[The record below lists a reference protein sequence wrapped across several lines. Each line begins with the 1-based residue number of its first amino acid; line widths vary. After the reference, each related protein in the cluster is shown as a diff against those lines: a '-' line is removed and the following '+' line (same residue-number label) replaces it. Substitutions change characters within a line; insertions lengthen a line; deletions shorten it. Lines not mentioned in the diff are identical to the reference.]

1 MSESL
6 LDVEGLA
13 VSYGRPSGRV
23 LSDVSL
29 SVRPGEIVGVVG
41 ETGSGKTTLV
51 RAVVGLVPAE
61 AGRVTFDGTE
71 VTALRGRRLRAFR
84 RAGGIQLV
92 FQDPLRSL
100 DPDLTVAAIVA
111 EGLTVAGGL
120 TRSEQA
126 ERVDEA
132 LTRVGLDPALAS
144 RRPGQIS
151 GGQRQRVAL
160 ARAIA
165 VRPKLLL
172 CDEPVSALDASS
184 RNRVLVL
191 LDRLRRELGVAI
203 VMISHDLTSLAGA
216 VDRVAVLFGGRLVE
230 QGPVGEVFG
239 DPAHPYTA
247 LLVASAPSIGERPL
261 GRPAASL
268 RPAPDREPWPH
279 GDGCRYAPMC
289 PFATAECAVE
299 PRRESRA
306 GGRAVA
312 CHHAD
317 TWPDLVGRT
326 RGALT

>member
-1 MSESL
+1 MTL
-6 LDVEGLA
+6 LDVEGLG
-13 VSYGRPSGRV
+13 VSYGRRSGRI
-23 LSDVSL
+23 LSGVSL
-29 SVRPGEIVGVVG
+29 SVGPGEIVGVVG

-84 RAGGIQLV
+84 RSGGIQLV

-126 ERVDEA
+126 ERVNEA
-132 LTRVGLDPALAS
+132 LVRVGLDPALGT
-144 RRPGQIS
+144 RRPGQLS

-191 LDRLRRELGVAI
+191 LDRLRRELGIAI

-216 VDRVAVLFGGRLVE
+216 VDRVAVLFGGRLME

-247 LLVASAPSIGERPL
+247 LLVASAPSIGGRPL
-261 GRPAASL
+261 GRSAASL
-268 RPAPDREPWPH
+268 RPARDRRPWPYA
-279 GDGCRYAPMC
+279 DGCRYAPMC
-289 PFATAECAVE
+289 PFATAECAAE
-299 PRRESRA
+299 PPHEARA
-306 GGRAVA
+306 DGRSVA

-326 RGALT
+326 RKALT

>member
-1 MSESL
+1 MTL
-6 LDVEGLA
+6 LDVDGLS
-13 VSYGRPSGRV
+13 VSYGRRSGRV
-23 LSDVSL
+23 LSEVGL
-29 SVRPGEIVGVVG
+29 SVRPGEMLGVVG
-41 ETGSGKTTLV
+41 ETGSGKTTLA
-51 RAVVGLVPAE
+51 RAVVGLVAAE
-61 AGRVTFDGTE
+61 GGRITFDGTE

-84 RAGGIQLV
+84 RAGGMQLV

-111 EGLTVAGGL
+111 EGLIVAGGL
-120 TRSEQA
+120 TRSELA

-132 LTRVGLDPALAS
+132 LTRVGLDRALGT

-184 RNRVLVL
+184 RNRVLRL

-203 VMISHDLTSLAGA
+203 VMISHDLTSLAGS

-230 QGPVGEVFG
+230 QGPVADVFG

-268 RPAPDREPWPH
+268 RPPRDRSPWPY
-279 GDGCRYAPMC
+279 GEGCRYAPMC
-289 PFATAECAVE
+289 PFATAECATE
-299 PRRESRA
+299 PRREARA
-306 GGRAVA
+306 GGRTVA

-317 TWPDLVGRT
+317 TWSELVGPT
-326 RGALT
+326 TGAVT

>member
-1 MSESL
+1 
-6 LDVEGLA
+6 
-13 VSYGRPSGRV
+13 VSYGRRSGRV

-29 SVRPGEIVGVVG
+29 NIRPGEILGVVG

-51 RAVVGLVPAE
+51 RAVTGLVRPD
-61 AGRVTFDGTE
+61 AGQVVFDGTD
-71 VTALRGRRLRAFR
+71 VTALHGRRLRAFR
-84 RAGGIQLV
+84 RAGGMQLV

-132 LTRVGLDPALAS
+132 LTRVGLDPALGT

-184 RNRVLVL
+184 RNRVLQL

-203 VMISHDLTSLAGA
+203 VMISHDLTSLAGT

-230 QGPVGEVFG
+230 QGPVTDVFG

-261 GRPAASL
+261 VRNAASL
-268 RPAPDREPWPH
+268 RPARDRTPWPH
-279 GDGCRYAPMC
+279 DEGCRYAPQC
-289 PFATAECAVE
+289 PFATAECSAE
-299 PRRESRA
+299 PRREARA
-306 GGRAVA
+306 GGRTVA

-317 TWPDLVGRT
+317 TWSDLVRPT
-326 RGALT
+326 TGAVT